1 MSSKNSKKIWKVIH
15 RILKPN
21 KSTIKAD
28 MTELNKYFNK
38 TEKRVM
44 SSQSRTKQELKCFIN
59 LFSNKDD
66 AFQLQPLSCK
76 SIENASKLHQTT
88 VLQDVIT
95 FQHLL

>member
-1 MSSKNSKKIWKVIH
+1 
-15 RILKPN
+15 
-21 KSTIKAD
+21 
-28 MTELNKYFNK
+28 
-38 TEKRVM
+38 M
-44 SSQSRTKQELKCFIN
+44 SSQPRTKQELKCFIN